1 MSEKFKYTTGLHNA
15 GSYQVAG
22 IPFLT
27 GSQIADE
34 NEEEIPFYQVTKEI
48 KVKKTSGT
56 GELRVHFGS
65 LSNTA
70 LAAKG
75 TMDFR
80 TADNAFSIPDGGA
93 TSFAFW
99 ISGSDGIDTFNT
111 NENFIALQNEAG
123 DNAIEF
129 RPKSKSGTNGR
140 FQVTS
145 TDTAGNSYH
154 SFSRASTDIFANGW
168 NHFILA
174 FNGGVNGA
182 IKIYHNGET
191 TPLVNTQGQTAD
203 PLTGST
209 KFVLFNGIDFGKVVG
224 VDEVAVWGAEL
235 TGDDV
240 TDLYNSGG
248 KADPRTIQGSNLK
261 LWYQFGD
268 NENDV
273 IDGANT
279 IIRDS
284 SGNSDDLND
293 LTNFGGS
300 DELFPVLGPFF
311 LTNNVYRNLHF
322 WPLPGNGDEVT
333 IPVKCNKVFLSA
345 SGSAIDYQLNASL
358 TEIPSARMYELS
370 GSGVDE

>member
-1 MSEKFKYTTGLHNA
+1 MGDKFKYTAGLHNV
-15 GSYQVAG
+15 GSYRVAG
-22 IPFLT
+22 RPYIT
-27 GSQIADE
+27 GSSVAASSSLKVSF
-34 NEEEIPFYQVTKEI
+34 PQVTKQI
-48 KVKKTSGT
+48 QVKKTNAG

-65 LSNTA
+65 LDNDA

-123 DNAIEF
+123 DNVIEF

-145 TDTAGNSYH
+145 TDTAGGAYH

-182 IKIYHNGET
+182 IKIYHNGNT
-191 TPLVNTQGQTAD
+191 TPLVNTQGQTAN

-209 KFVLFNGIDFGKVVG
+209 KFVLFNGIDFDKVVG

-240 TDLYNSGG
+240 TALYNSGR
-248 KADPRTIQGSNLK
+248 KADPRTIQSANLK

-268 NENDV
+268 NKNDV

-279 IIRDS
+279 VIRDS
-284 SGNSDDLND
+284 SGNNDDLND

-300 DELFPVLGPFF
+300 DELFRVFGPFHA
-311 LTNNVYRNLHF
+311 TNNVYRNFHF
-322 WPLPGNGDEVT
+322 WPLASSGDTVT
-333 IPVKCNKVFLSA
+333 LPVKCKDVFIS
-345 SGSAIDYQLNASL
+345 SVTTDQDFQLVSSL
-358 TEIPSARMYELS
+358 TEIPAARMYELS

>member
-1 MSEKFKYTTGLHNA
+1 MSENFKYTTGLQNA
-15 GSYQVAG
+15 GSYLVAG
-22 IPFLT
+22 VPYLT

-34 NEEEIPFYQVTKEI
+34 NEEKISFYQVTKEI
-48 KVKKTSGT
+48 KVKKTSGA

-75 TMDFR
+75 TMDFK
-80 TADNAFSIPDGGA
+80 TADNVFDIPDGSGA
-93 TSFAFW
+93 SFAFW
-99 ISGSDGIDTFNT
+99 ISGSDGNNTFNA

-123 DNAIEF
+123 DNSIEF
-129 RPKSKSGTNGR
+129 RPRNPSGADGR
-140 FQVTS
+140 FQIRSV
-145 TDTAGNSYH
+145 DTAGGTYK
-154 SFSRASTDIFANGW
+154 SFSDADANQYTNGW
-168 NHFILA
+168 NHFVVA
-174 FNGGVNGA
+174 FDGAAGGA
-182 IKIYHNGET
+182 INVYRNGSAIAT
-191 TPLVNTQGQTAD
+191 TTGATGN

-209 KFVLFNGIDFGKVVG
+209 KFVLFNGIDFGKIVG
-224 VDEVAVWGAEL
+224 IDEVAVWGTEL
-235 TGDDV
+235 SSGEV
-240 TDLYNSGG
+240 TSLYNSGG
-248 KADPRTIQGSNLK
+248 KADPRNIQGANLK

-279 IIRDS
+279 IIKDS

-300 DELFPVLGPFF
+300 DELNPVIGPFF

-322 WPLPGNGDEVT
+322 WPLGGNGDEVT
-333 IPVKCNKVFLSA
+333 IPVKCKQVFLSA
-345 SGSAIDYQLNASL
+345 SGSAIDYQLQASL
-358 TEIPSARMYELS
+358 TEIPAARMYELS

>member
-1 MSEKFKYTTGLHNA
+1 MSEKFKYTAGLHNV

-22 IPFLT
+22 VSFLT

-80 TADNAFSIPDGGA
+80 TADNIFDIPNGSGVTVA
-93 TSFAFW
+93 W
-99 ISGSDGIDTFNT
+99 WLSGSDGNTTFNAT
-111 NENFIALQNEAG
+111 ENYISLQNEAG
-123 DNAIEF
+123 DDAVQL
-129 RPKSKSGTNGR
+129 RPRNVSSGNGR
-140 FQVTS
+140 LQIRVV
-145 TDTAGNSYH
+145 DTAGGFYYNQTKADANLSE
-154 SFSRASTDIFANGW
+154 NGW
-168 NHFILA
+168 NHFVLTV
-174 FNGGVNGA
+174 NGVANGA
-182 IKIYHNGET
+182 IKLYKNGSNILNQNSST
-191 TPLVNTQGQTAD
+191 GNPV
-203 PLTGST
+203 TGST
-209 KFVLFNGIDFGKVVG
+209 KFVLFNGIDYDKVVG
-224 VDEVAVWGAEL
+224 VDEVAVWGVEL
-235 TGDDV
+235 SAANV
-240 TDLYNSGG
+240 TSLYNTGG
-248 KADPRTIQGSNLK
+248 KADPRDIQGTNLK

-279 IIRDS
+279 IIKDS
-284 SGNSDDLND
+284 SGNNDDLND

-300 DELFPVLGPFF
+300 DELNPVIGPFF
-311 LTNNVYRNLHF
+311 LTNNVYRNFHF
-322 WPLPGNGDEVT
+322 WPLASNGDEIT
-333 IPVKCNKVFLSA
+333 IPVKCNKIFLSA
-345 SGSAIDYQLNASL
+345 NGGDIDYQLNASL